1 MPIRDIRLLGDPILR
16 APAREVATFDASL
29 RDLVSDMV
37 DTMHAA
43 PGIGLAAP
51 QVGVDLRVLVYDVDG
66 VAGHL
71 VNPQLSTSGEP
82 SSREEGCL
90 SVPDV
95 YGEVTRPHAVVAR
108 GQDVTGAAVEVVAEG
123 LLARCLQHEVDHL
136 DGVLFFDRMEPS
148 ARRMVLKEVRGS
160 DWVRTGTRSWRP
172 DGTAVE
178 A

>member
-1 MPIRDIRLLGDPILR
+1 MRPWIRCGMRSSVAR
-16 APAREVATFDASL
+16 RVVASEAPARDA
-29 RDLVSDMV
+29 VGDMV
-37 DTMHAA
+37 GTMHAG

-82 SSREEGCL
+82 CSREEGCL

-95 YGEVTRPHAVVAR
+95 YGDVTRPYAVVAR
-108 GQDVTGAAVEVVAEG
+108 GQDYTGADVEVVAEG

-160 DWVRTGTRSWRP
+160 EWVRAGALSWRP
-172 DGTAVE
+172 DGTALE